1 METDQMKLAWQQLGQ
16 QLERSNTLQLRTLRA
31 RQLDRTRGSLRPLF
45 WGQIAQILLI
55 GVPCMLLASMLWHH
69 SGRPGTTLALSTL
82 LAGIVVHAY
91 GLATTVLAGATLGR
105 IHQIDY
111 AAPVLDIQKQL
122 TGLRRLYIVNGMIA
136 GLPWWFL
143 WVPLLMTL
151 SGLAGVELYA
161 RAPSLVW
168 IGMGIGMAGLLG
180 TWWFHLWSRSPK
192 RPRLAKA
199 MHDSVTGG
207 SLRRA
212 RAALDELER
221 FARE

>member
-16 QLERSNTLQLRTLRA
+16 QLERSNTLQLHALRE

-45 WGQIAQILLI
+45 WGQILQILLI
-55 GVPCMLLASMLWHH
+55 GVPCMLLAGLLWHRT
-69 SGRPGTTLALSTL
+69 GQPGTTLALSTQ

-122 TGLRRLYIVNGMIA
+122 TALRRLYIVNGMIA

-161 RAPSLVW
+161 RAPSVVW
-168 IGMGIGMAGLLG
+168 IGMGIGIAG
-180 TWWFHLWSRSPK
+180 
-192 RPRLAKA
+192 
-199 MHDSVTGG
+199 
-207 SLRRA
+207 
-212 RAALDELER
+212 
-221 FARE
+221 